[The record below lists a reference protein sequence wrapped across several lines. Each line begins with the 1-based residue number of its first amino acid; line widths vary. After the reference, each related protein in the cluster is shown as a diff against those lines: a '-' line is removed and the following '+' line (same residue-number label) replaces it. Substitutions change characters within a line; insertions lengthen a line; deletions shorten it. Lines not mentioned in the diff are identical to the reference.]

1 LGRWVAYVVLGLIAT
16 TVVLAT
22 AIFVL
27 LDRFDLGALA
37 ASRASA
43 ALGRPVTVAG
53 LHVTPGRWLTVELR
67 GVRAENIS
75 GGTRP
80 EMAALQRL
88 TAEVETLSLL
98 HGPARIRRL
107 DIDGLSV
114 LLERTADG
122 TPNWRRANTPPK
134 QDAPED
140 RSWFPTLLDA
150 RIHASEIT
158 VRTSNGTDLHIRF
171 DDAAFRTDS
180 PDTPVRLTATGSYR
194 QTPVSLEA
202 DLQSIATLRNAT
214 VPYGID
220 VTFKSGDTTLRFQ
233 GTMTK
238 PLAVDGAIGAL
249 TLHAPTMTTILA
261 IAGAQTNFKASFDLA
276 GTLTRSDTLWLL
288 TGAAG
293 RLDDSVLA
301 TSTLRLTDGGRG
313 QADDV
318 QLDLEF
324 DRLNLD
330 RLVAAGSSG
339 KATGTSFTV
348 DRAPDPLLSIRL
360 TARQL
365 SYEKRDATGLTVSA
379 AITPGLIK
387 VDELAMTAYGAR
399 LHASGQAE
407 AADKGGR
414 LSAQATVSGVDL
426 QQLRREMG
434 ASSVPMQGRLDAQVA
449 AELVGETLEGA
460 VRSAHV
466 SAVVSMATG
475 SISRDAVEK
484 ASTDLRQLFRTP
496 KGMTPVTCLLGI
508 VDMRAGA
515 GTVSPLRIRTASG
528 TIAGQGRF
536 DLYRNQID
544 VTIGSQSATTSDFAL
559 DIPFRI
565 SGPLS
570 NPDVRPSSGKA
581 TLATADIN
589 KLLPALRQAARRN
602 PCLSAR

>member
-1 LGRWVAYVVLGLIAT
+1 LGRWIAYIVLGLIAT
-16 TVVLAT
+16 AVMLAT
-22 AIFVL
+22 AAFL
-27 LDRFDLGALA
+27 LFDRFDLGPLA

-53 LHVTPGRWLTVELR
+53 LHVTPGRWLTIKLQ
-67 GVRAENIS
+67 GVRADNIP

-80 EMAALQRL
+80 AMAVLQRL
-88 TAEVETLSLL
+88 TAEVEPLSLL
-98 HGPARIRRL
+98 HGPVTIRL
-107 DIDGLSV
+107 LEIDGLSV

-122 TPNWRRANTPPK
+122 VSNWRGANTSPK
-134 QDAPED
+134 QDTPED
-140 RSWFPTLLDA
+140 RSWFPTLLSA
-150 RIHASEIT
+150 HIGTSEIIF
-158 VRTSNGTDLHIRF
+158 RTSHGTELRLGF
-171 DDAAFRTDS
+171 EDAALRADG
-180 PDTPVRLTATGSYR
+180 PDATVRLTAAGSYR
-194 QTPVSLEA
+194 DTPVSLEA
-202 DLQSIATLRNAT
+202 ELQSVATLRNAA
-214 VPYGID
+214 VPYG
-220 VTFKSGDTTLRFQ
+220 TNLLFQSGDTTLRFQ

-238 PLAVDGAIGAL
+238 PLAVDGAVGVL
-249 TLHAPTMTTILA
+249 TLHAPTITTILA
-261 IAGAQTNFKASFDLA
+261 IAGVQSDLKASLDLA

-293 RLDDSVLA
+293 KLDDSVLA

-313 QADDV
+313 HADDAQV
-318 QLDLEF
+318 DLEF
-324 DRLNLD
+324 NRLNLG
-330 RLVAAGSSG
+330 RLLARSGSG
-339 KATGTSFTV
+339 KAPGTPFRV

-360 TARQL
+360 AARQL
-365 SYEKRDATGLTVSA
+365 SYEKRDAADVKMLA

-387 VDELAMTAYGAR
+387 VDELAMNVFGAH
-399 LHASGQAE
+399 LQASGQAE
-407 AADKGGR
+407 AADKNGR

-434 ASSVPMQGRLDAQVA
+434 AGSVPMQGRLDLQVA
-449 AELVGETLEGA
+449 AEAVGETLEGA

-496 KGMTPVTCLLGI
+496 KGMTSVSCLLGI

-528 TIAGQGRF
+528 TVAGQGRF
-536 DLYRNQID
+536 DLYRDQID
-544 VTIGSQSATTSDFAL
+544 VTIGSQATTTSDFAL

-565 SGPLS
+565 SGSLS
-570 NPDVRPSSGKA
+570 NPDVRPSGRKA
-581 TLATADIN
+581 TLATADVN
-589 KLLPALRQAARRN
+589 KLLPALQQAARQN